1 MKQVTKTISML
12 SLAFLVVITTAFAGT
27 NTVKPESKTELF
39 SRFGNINN
47 VTWIQSDHYSKASF
61 VSDGEQVNAFFE
73 NDGSFIGS
81 SKMYSLDKLDTDV
94 QETLNKKYLQHGY
107 RITESIA
114 FTNDEDVTT
123 YNFYLVSA
131 KDKIVVQVSDDK
143 NIIVLKG

>member
-73 NDGSFIGS
+73 NDGSCIGS
-81 SKMYSLDKLDTDV
+81 SRNVKDIRNAKTTTTNRGFTLGPHNRGDT
-94 QETLNKKYLQHGY
+94 Y
-107 RITESIA
+107 
-114 FTNDEDVTT
+114 TNDG
-123 YNFYLVSA
+123 
-131 KDKIVVQVSDDK
+131 
-143 NIIVLKG
+143 LKSVK